1 MANPLSKRL
10 PSQVT
15 LADLETYRAF
25 KAIPDYKPANT
36 DYSFDVVSA
45 LFNKLQAAL
54 DAELHTQNT
63 YAAARDAAVA
73 IQHEFHAAILGVK
86 NQFKAQYGVDS
97 DQVAALGLKKKSER
111 KSRARAGKAEEATA
125 T

>member
-1 MANPLSKRL
+1 MASTQSKRL

-25 KAIPDYKPANT
+25 KAIPDYKPANA
-36 DYSFDVVSA
+36 DYSFEIVSA
-45 LFNKLQAAL
+45 LFEKLQTAL
-54 DAELHTQNT
+54 DTEIHTQNA

-97 DQVAALGLKKKSER
+97 DQVAALGLKKKSDW
-111 KSRARAGKAEEATA
+111 KSPTRAGKEAAEQL
-125 T
+125 

>member
-1 MANPLSKRL
+1 MANPLFKRL

-36 DYSFDVVSA
+36 DYSFEVVTA

-111 KSRARAGKAEEATA
+111 KTRARAAKVEEAT

>member
-1 MANPLSKRL
+1 MASPLFKRL
-10 PSQVT
+10 PSQVVY
-15 LADLETYRAF
+15 ADLEIYRAL

-36 DYSFDVVSA
+36 DFSFEVVTA
-45 LFNKLQAAL
+45 LFNKLQTAL
-54 DAELHTQNT
+54 DAETHTQNT
-63 YAAARDAAVA
+63 YAAARDAAVVA
-73 IQHEFHAAILGVK
+73 QHEFHAAILGVK

-111 KSRARAGKAEEATA
+111 KSPAKAGKVEATP